1 MWVKAYIK
9 HKSSELVTCNLLFKH
24 GKIQEVEMEF
34 FKGITPFENNSEL
47 ADNIEILRTYK
58 QDSSNKFC
66 KYFIKKSIN
75 KEVHITYLDISWF
88 EYFKLQWQLKKYLI
102 QSKDL
107 KMEVLKY
114 VTIGLIGFFAAMIYQ
129 KYKSGNQAEE
139 KQKEPTK
146 IEVKK
151 PNG

>member
-1 MWVKAYIK
+1 MWIKAFIK
-9 HKSSELVTCNLLFKH
+9 YKTPELIDCNLLFKH
-24 GKIQEVEMEF
+24 GKIQEVDLEF
-34 FKGITPFENNSEL
+34 IKGTKAFENNSEL
-47 ADNIEILRTYK
+47 ADNIEILKTYK
-58 QDSSNKFC
+58 QDSSNNFC

-75 KEVHITYLDISWF
+75 KEVFLMYLDVTSW

-114 VTIGLIGFFAAMIYQ
+114 VVIGSIGFLAAMAYQ
-129 KYKSGNQAEE
+129 KFTENKTEE
-139 KQKEPTK
+139 TK
-146 IEVKK
+146 EVKK

>member
-1 MWVKAYIK
+1 MWIKAYIK
-9 HKSSELVTCNLLFKH
+9 YKTPDLISCNLLFKH

-47 ADNIEILRTYK
+47 ADNIEILKTYK
-58 QDSSNKFC
+58 QDSTNNGC

-75 KEVHITYLDISWF
+75 KEVFITYLDISWL

-114 VTIGLIGFFAAMIYQ
+114 VTIGLLGFFAAMIYQ
-129 KYKSGNQAEE
+129 KYISGNQTEE
-139 KQKEPTK
+139 KQTETKK

>member
-9 HKSSELVTCNLLFKH
+9 HKTGDLVDCELLFKH
-24 GKIQEVEMEF
+24 GKIQEVNMEF
-34 FKGITPFENNSEL
+34 FKGITPYENNSEL
-47 ADNIEILRTYK
+47 ADNIDILKTYK
-58 QDSSNKFC
+58 QDSTNKFC

-75 KEVHITYLDISWF
+75 KEVHLTYLDLT
-88 EYFKLQWQLKKYLI
+88 YFQYLKLQWQLKKFLI

-114 VTIGLIGFFAAMIYQ
+114 VVIGLIGFFSAIIYQ
-129 KYKSGNQAEE
+129 KHSQSQAV
-139 KQKEPTK
+139 KKE

-151 PNG
+151 